1 MKDQMNIDRLGELF
15 AEIEQA
21 WLDHGDRAIVYR
33 LSEQHPEFRE
43 LLYEFFDDLVLGPE
57 ESLDSPNFVEA
68 EDRVQQWLEST
79 GFDIARQ
86 AATQPSTSSTTTMDS
101 DSVVSLAEAK
111 TEDLDTKQVEGKND
125 SKEGSIEVKPS
136 GQSHITNLVLF
147 LRDRTKLKI
156 PSIAASLNNMT
167 TEYLVLI
174 SRHPN
179 IVPAAV
185 KKTLATNIEQV
196 WGIPLN
202 DSIQCLSVEPRLV
215 RAASRSRPFSP
226 EPQTF
231 EELLDRSELSQE
243 QRSFWVHLQ
252 Q

>member
-1 MKDQMNIDRLGELF
+1 MKDQMNVDRLGELF

-21 WLDHGDRAIVYR
+21 WLDRGDCTIVYR
-33 LSEQHPEFRE
+33 LSDRHPEFRE
-43 LLYEFFDDLVLGPE
+43 LLYEFFEDLVLGPE
-57 ESLDSPNFVEA
+57 ESLDSANFVEA
-68 EDRVQQWLEST
+68 EDRVQQWLESA

-101 DSVVSLAEAK
+101 DSVVSLAEG
-111 TEDLDTKQVEGKND
+111 LDTKQVEVKND
-125 SKEGSIEVKPS
+125 SKEGSSEVTPS

-156 PSIAASLNNMT
+156 TSIAASLNNVT
-167 TEYLVLI
+167 TEYLALI